1 MGIFILVFLFPKKIM
16 ISALNIINPKQTLT
30 ILLMVVIIK
39 VKLSL
44 IIVRTNNLDNLFSVL
59 KRNIQLLDTFSQ

>member
-1 MGIFILVFLFPKKIM
+1 MGIFTLVFLFPKRIM
-16 ISALNIINPKQTLT
+16 ISALNIIDPKQTLT
-30 ILLMVVIIK
+30 ILLMVVIVK

>member
-1 MGIFILVFLFPKKIM
+1 MGIFTLVFLFPKRIM
-16 ISALNIINPKQTLT
+16 ISALNIIDPKQTLT
-30 ILLMVVIIK
+30 ILLMVVIVK

-59 KRNIQLLDTFSQ
+59 KGNIQLLDTFSQ

>member
-1 MGIFILVFLFPKKIM
+1 M